1 MTDAENN
8 TETEAAAKPESTP
21 KKKAATKPKAKAK
34 AKPKTAAKT
43 EAKNKTNIADV
54 APYKKSHSMPETSND
69 ASAKRRSATT
79 LTLLLVVAILI
90 PTTIYK
96 FNEELNSLPVQ
107 ADSQE
112 KTVDAEPASTA
123 TMQEKPESSVSSVS
137 NDAATKSDT
146 IPVQDTLTSNKNT
159 HELAMAQAQERMTS
173 SRELMQQRRQ
183 AYEKEMLL
191 KQQEYKAII
200 EAHRQERAKIAERQ
214 KMEAQRIKQYHLE
227 TRKKVYEIQR
237 QIFELNEKIKQI
249 MQESYTQRNP

>member
-21 KKKAATKPKAKAK
+21 KKKAAAKPKAKAK

-43 EAKNKTNIADV
+43 EAKNKTNTADV
-54 APYKKSHSMPETSND
+54 APYKKSHSMPETSHG
-69 ASAKRRSATT
+69 ASGKRRSATT

-96 FNEELNSLPVQ
+96 FNEELNSLPAQ

-112 KTVDAEPASTA
+112 NTADADTEPASTA
-123 TMQEKPESSVSSVS
+123 MMQEKPESSAS
-137 NDAATKSDT
+137 NDAETQSDT
-146 IPVQDTLTSNKNT
+146 TPVQDTLPTNKNT

-227 TRKKVYEIQR
+227 TRKKVYEIQQ
-237 QIFELNEKIKQI
+237 QIFQLNEKIKQI

>member
-21 KKKAATKPKAKAK
+21 KKKAAAKPKAK

-54 APYKKSHSMPETSND
+54 APYKKSHSMPETSHD

-96 FNEELNSLPVQ
+96 FNEELNSLPAQ

-112 KTVDAEPASTA
+112 NTADAEPASTA
-123 TMQEKPESSVSSVS
+123 MMQEKPESSAS
-137 NDAATKSDT
+137 NDAETQSDT
-146 IPVQDTLTSNKNT
+146 TPVQDTLPTNKNT
-159 HELAMAQAQERMTS
+159 HELSMAQAQQRMTS
-173 SRELMQQRRQ
+173 NRELMQQRRQ

>member
-1 MTDAENN
+1 
-8 TETEAAAKPESTP
+8 
-21 KKKAATKPKAKAK
+21 
-34 AKPKTAAKT
+34 
-43 EAKNKTNIADV
+43 
-54 APYKKSHSMPETSND
+54 
-69 ASAKRRSATT
+69 
-79 LTLLLVVAILI
+79 LVVAILI

-96 FNEELNSLPVQ
+96 FNEELNSMPVQ

-112 KTVDAEPASTA
+112 KTADAEPASTA
-123 TMQEKPESSVSSVS
+123 TMQEKPESSVS

-146 IPVQDTLTSNKNT
+146 TPVQDTLTSNKNT

>member
-34 AKPKTAAKT
+34 PKAKPKTAAKT
-43 EAKNKTNIADV
+43 EAKNKTNTADV
-54 APYKKSHSMPETSND
+54 APYKKSHSMSETSHD

-96 FNEELNSLPVQ
+96 FNEELNSLPAQ

-112 KTVDAEPASTA
+112 NTADAEPASTA
-123 TMQEKPESSVSSVS
+123 MMQEKPESSAS
-137 NDAATKSDT
+137 NDAETPSDT
-146 IPVQDTLTSNKNT
+146 TPVQDTLPSNKNT

-227 TRKKVYEIQR
+227 TRKKVYEIQQ

>member
-8 TETEAAAKPESTP
+8 TETEAVAKPESTP
-21 KKKAATKPKAKAK
+21 KKKAAAKPKAK

-54 APYKKSHSMPETSND
+54 APYKKSHSMPETSHD

-96 FNEELNSLPVQ
+96 FNEELNSMPVQ

-112 KTVDAEPASTA
+112 KTADAEPASTA
-123 TMQEKPESSVSSVS
+123 TMQEKPESSVS

-146 IPVQDTLTSNKNT
+146 TPVQDTLTSNKNT